1 MHEPDRLR
9 PPARRSRSLERL
21 SAAADEGLGYAIINF
36 PDAAYDRS
44 GIELFEREV
53 IPQLA

>member
-1 MHEPDRLR
+1 M
-9 PPARRSRSLERL
+9 S
-21 SAAADEGLGYAIINF
+21 YAIINF